1 MDAVSVEEIET
12 SAVQEDSATIRQ
24 RVIRARKRQLDRYQG
39 TGIYCNA
46 QLDQQGLEKWCI
58 MEPAAKNLL
67 MQAVER
73 FDISMRAYARIR
85 KVARTIADLND
96 RDLITAA
103 DVAKAI
109 QFRNVDG
116 RYWK

>member
-1 MDAVSVEEIET
+1 
-12 SAVQEDSATIRQ
+12 
-24 RVIRARKRQLDRYQG
+24 
-39 TGIYCNA
+39 
-46 QLDQQGLEKWCI
+46 
-58 MEPAAKNLL
+58 

-85 KVARTIADLND
+85 KVALTIADLNE
-96 RDLITAA
+96 RDTITPQ